1 MKKFLTSTLF
11 LIFAV
16 SSLFAQEWETNFDQ
30 AQKDAH
36 DQNKKLIMVF
46 QGSDWCAPCMKLNRE
61 IWSSDTFKTYA
72 KDHYVMMQVDFPRRK
87 TNALP
92 EAQQE
97 QNAKLAE
104 TYNKK
109 GFFPFVVVMNA
120 DGKVIGETGY
130 KPISP
135 SEYIEH
141 LNSF

>member
-36 DQNKKLIMVF
+36 DQHKKLIMVF

-61 IWSSDTFKTYA
+61 IWSSDTFKAYA

-92 EAQQE
+92 EEQQK

-109 GFFPFVVVMNA
+109 GYFPFVVVMNA
-120 DGKVIGETGY
+120 EGKVIGETGY
-130 KPISP
+130 KQISP
-135 SEYIEH
+135 SEYIDH